1 MTAKRKGIRCH
12 CGRLFYLK
20 HLYFAH
26 MISMHGRADLQE
38 EYDRAARARTSAG
51 Q

>member
-1 MTAKRKGIRCH
+1 MTAKRKGIRCL

-26 MISMHGRADLQE
+26 MIYTHGRADLQE
-38 EYDRAARARTSAG
+38 EYDRAARAHASAKK
-51 Q
+51 